1 MRKKTVFIMIIPFLL
16 INCSKNKNED
26 LPKVEISKEKSL
38 ENRGIMYRCNNQLD
52 FDFGGKAEINFAND
66 SILKIKN
73 YSNSGYETHQIEI
86 LINKKLEIVK
96 MDYSYSDDVEDGT
109 KSYYDIEKANVYL
122 NKDPYKDGLEN
133 IRGGFLLDVK
143 VVDKPSEFYK
153 RSKTYHKKIE
163 GTFECSSN

>member
-1 MRKKTVFIMIIPFLL
+1 MSKKILFIMIIPFLL
-16 INCSKNKNED
+16 INCSKNEN
-26 LPKVEISKEKSL
+26 LSKVEISKDKIL
-38 ENRGIMYRCNNQLD
+38 ENRGVIYRCNDRED
-52 FDFGGKAEINFAND
+52 FDFGEKAEINFVND

-73 YSNSGYETHQIEI
+73 SSNGGYESHQIEI

-96 MDYSYSDDVEDGT
+96 IDYGYSDDVDDGT
-109 KSYYDIEKANVYL
+109 KSYYEIEKANVYL
-122 NKDPYKDGLEN
+122 NKNPYKDGLDN